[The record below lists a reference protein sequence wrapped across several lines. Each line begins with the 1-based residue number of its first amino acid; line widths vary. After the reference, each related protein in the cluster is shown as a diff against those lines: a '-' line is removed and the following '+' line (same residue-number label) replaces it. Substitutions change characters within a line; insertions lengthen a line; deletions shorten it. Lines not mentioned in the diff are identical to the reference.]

1 MKMAGEKRFR
11 NSFIGFNKGDVAAYM
26 EKIIKE
32 YGEQIRLRDEEIANL
47 KAKRSELERK
57 CIKLQEKME
66 SQTDDKELIAKVLL
80 KAQEKADDI
89 LKKAEEEA
97 EIQKMKLEAELE
109 GDREK
114 IVEAKGELKE
124 LRKQAMDTMK
134 NFSTKLQGIVEYN
147 EAG

>member
-1 MKMAGEKRFR
+1 MAGEKRFR

-32 YGEQIRLRDEEIANL
+32 YGEQIRLRDEDIASL
-47 KAKRSELERK
+47 KAKRIELEER
-57 CIKLQEKME
+57 CNKLQKKMDA
-66 SQTDDKELIAKVLL
+66 QTDDKERIANVLL

-89 LKKAEEEA
+89 LKKVDEEA
-97 EIQKMKLEAELE
+97 ELQKRKLEAELE

-134 NFSTKLQGIVEYN
+134 SFSTRIQGIVELN